1 MPTYMLSESGDLQI
15 CKAKSQLKKQ
25 LQSVISVQITEKEII
40 CYILDGCTI
49 LFVVHWSDKGVLNEH
64 IINFK
69 DYVSKLLKRADVYR
83 VFGRYKLYSAN
94 SVT

>member
-1 MPTYMLSESGDLQI
+1 MLSESSDLQI
-15 CKAKSQLKKQ
+15 CKAKSQLRKQ
-25 LQSVISVQITEKEII
+25 LQSVISDQITEKEITWS
-40 CYILDGCTI
+40 ILDGSAI
-49 LFVVHWSDKGVLNEH
+49 LFVVHWSDKGVLNEY

-83 VFGRYKLYSAN
+83 VFDRYKLYSAK

>member
-25 LQSVISVQITEKEII
+25 LQSVISVQITEKEIT
-40 CYILDGCTI
+40 CSILDGSVI
-49 LFVVHWSDKGVLNEH
+49 LFVVHWSDKGVLNEY

-83 VFGRYKLYSAN
+83 VFDRYKLYSAK